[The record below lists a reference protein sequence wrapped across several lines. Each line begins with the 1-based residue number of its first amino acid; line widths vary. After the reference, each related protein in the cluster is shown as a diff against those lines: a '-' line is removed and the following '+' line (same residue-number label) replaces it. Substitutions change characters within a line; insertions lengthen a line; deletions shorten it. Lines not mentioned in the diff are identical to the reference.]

1 MVSFEVRR
9 QKPTFNNRPIVRLC
23 ETFALNHVYKK
34 KEKEEDVQR
43 LNRNIK
49 KEEWV

>member
-1 MVSFEVRR
+1 MRR
-9 QKPTFNNRPIVRLC
+9 QKQTVVRSY
-23 ETFALNHVYKK
+23 ETFRYTRK
-34 KEKEEDVQR
+34 KEKEEEDVQR